1 MPGLTKQ
8 RPRDIMHPMFVQ
20 LFIESG
26 AHDLPPEEDRRP
38 RAGPGEPGQPWSDG
52 PPWQTAPTGGR
63 DR

>member
-1 MPGLTKQ
+1 
-8 RPRDIMHPMFVQ
+8 MHPMFVQ

-26 AHDLPPEEDRRP
+26 ADDLPPEEDRRP

-52 PPWQTAPTGGR
+52 PPWPTAPTGGR